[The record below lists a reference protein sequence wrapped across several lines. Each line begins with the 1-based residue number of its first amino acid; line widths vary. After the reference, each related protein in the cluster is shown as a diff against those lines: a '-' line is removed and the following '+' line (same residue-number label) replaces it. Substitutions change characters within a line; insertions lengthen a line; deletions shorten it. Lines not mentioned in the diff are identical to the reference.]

1 MGVRGELFSTKLM
14 SEKRTYFFNVKEN
27 RLGDVFLTIVESKK
41 GGEEAEF
48 ERHQV
53 MVYEEEIDTF
63 IKEFQKAAEVVR
75 KHKQVAAKPA
85 RKPAARPAAHP
96 TGEGAEARPARPR
109 KPAADRPEPVPTY
122 GFDGKWE
129 GPEAMKAKGGKVAR
143 ISRKEVEARAAE
155 KAKAAESAA
164 ADTAAKPAPKAPRKP
179 KPAQE

>member
-1 MGVRGELFSTKLM
+1 MGVRGELFSTKLT

-53 MVYEEEIDTF
+53 MVYEEEIETF
-63 IKEFQKAAEVVR
+63 IKEFQKAAEVLR

-85 RKPAARPAAHP
+85 RKPAARP
-96 TGEGAEARPARPR
+96 TGEGAETRSARPR
-109 KPAADRPEPVPTY
+109 KAAADHPEPVPTY

-155 KAKAAESAA
+155 KAKAAEAGTGTE
-164 ADTAAKPAPKAPRKP
+164 TAAHPAPKAPRKP